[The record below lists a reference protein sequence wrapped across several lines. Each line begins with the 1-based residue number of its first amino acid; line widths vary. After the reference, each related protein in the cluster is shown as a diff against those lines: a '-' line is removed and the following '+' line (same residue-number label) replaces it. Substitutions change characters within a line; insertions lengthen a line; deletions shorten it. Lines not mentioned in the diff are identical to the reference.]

1 MLGAEVDK
9 PRKYSKIFENSGKR
23 PFKAI
28 STCQRPRFAAVWAR
42 AEAFQAAFQE
52 LSSEVDLGTQLDGG
66 EAAGLGLL
74 EVHRLAQ
81 ALSEKGRAVDAG
93 MSARPWWTS
102 PSWPFACSAGD
113 TARSWPTRRCC
124 IAACSRRSRSTA
136 RSSSRRARRTL
147 HGARRSKN
155 VSLLDS

>member
-81 ALSEKGRAVDAG
+81 ALSEGSKAELLTQVCLRAHGGPVRAGLSHALPEIRHGVGLHADA
-93 MSARPWWTS
+93 A
-102 PSWPFACSAGD
+102 
-113 TARSWPTRRCC
+113 
-124 IAACSRRSRSTA
+124 
-136 RSSSRRARRTL
+136 
-147 HGARRSKN
+147 
-155 VSLLDS
+155 